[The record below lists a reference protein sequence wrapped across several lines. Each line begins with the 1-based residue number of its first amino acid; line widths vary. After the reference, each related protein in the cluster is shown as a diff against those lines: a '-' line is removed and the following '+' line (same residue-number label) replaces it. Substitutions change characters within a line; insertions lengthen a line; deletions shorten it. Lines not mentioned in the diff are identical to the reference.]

1 MLGRHSSY
9 PTNLGRWECLWPLCQ
24 RDGVWMVLGFT
35 LPMELIMDSASQT
48 QPKPCPPSLYGQTKL
63 VARLKQSPSRMA
75 LTLSRSREVMSVA
88 SSWGL
93 PRLPRVGQG
102 LLTHQARCLC

>member
-1 MLGRHSSY
+1 MSVATLPKGWGLDGPRIHSSY
-9 PTNLGRWECLWPLCQ
+9 GTDHDLSITDTAKALS
-24 RDGVWMVLGFT
+24 T
-35 LPMELIMDSASQT
+35 H
-48 QPKPCPPSLYGQTKL
+48 LYGQTKL

>member
-1 MLGRHSSY
+1 MI
-9 PTNLGRWECLWPLCQ
+9 
-24 RDGVWMVLGFT
+24 LGFT
-35 LPMELIMDSASQT
+35 LPMELTMASASQIQT
-48 QPKPCPPSLYGQTKL
+48 QPKPCLPSLCGQTKL
-63 VARLKQSPSRMA
+63 GARLKQSPSRMA
-75 LTLSRSREVMSVA
+75 LTLSRSREVMRVT